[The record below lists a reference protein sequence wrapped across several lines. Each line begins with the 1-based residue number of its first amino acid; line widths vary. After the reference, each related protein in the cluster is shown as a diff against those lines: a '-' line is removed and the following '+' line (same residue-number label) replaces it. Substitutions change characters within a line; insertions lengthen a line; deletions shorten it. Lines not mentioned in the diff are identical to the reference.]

1 MDQQST
7 VPSFSELINPTWQA
21 LHVLGGSGKN
31 DEIYDEVIKLLGL
44 PDSVVDVVNNSGE
57 NMVGYRLAWARTYLK
72 KYGAINNSSRAV
84 WSITP
89 EFMSTKELDASQ
101 VVRKVNQIVRD
112 TARADSS
119 KSTATETKVIAETVE
134 QSDELNS
141 WRKRLHSLLVH
152 MDPFAF
158 ERLAK
163 RLLRE
168 MGCDAVE
175 VTKKSSDGG
184 IDGIGKFK
192 LQGIFSFNI
201 AFQCKRYKDT
211 SPIGSPAIRDFRGS
225 LTTDIEKGL
234 FITTSTFSKAAKE
247 EAAKPGKQQ
256 IDLMD
261 GEEFM
266 DKLAE
271 LGIGLSEEKT
281 YVIDENYFAK
291 I

>member
-1 MDQQST
+1 MEKQDR
-7 VPSFSELINPTWQA
+7 VPRYDELINPTLKA
-21 LHVLGGSGKN
+21 LQSLGGSGKN
-31 DEIYDEVIKLLGL
+31 DEIYDEVVKQLSL
-44 PDSVVDVVNNSGE
+44 PDSVVDMVYSNGE
-57 NMVGYRLAWARTYLK
+57 NKLGYNLSWARTYMK
-72 KYGAINNSSRAV
+72 KYGAIENSARAV
-84 WSITP
+84 WALTP
-89 EFMSTKELDASQ
+89 EFMSTQKLDEKKVAQVALRLMGEAKKKLPKAAAEMQPNEIFYEQPSEL
-101 VVRKVNQIVRD
+101 I
-112 TARADSS
+112 
-119 KSTATETKVIAETVE
+119 
-134 QSDELNS
+134 L
-141 WRKRLHSLLVH
+141 WRKRLHSILTT
-152 MDPFAF
+152 MDAYAF

-175 VTKKSSDGG
+175 VTKKSGDGG
-184 IDGIGKFK
+184 IDGTGKFK

-201 AFQCKRYKDT
+201 AFQCKRYKET
-211 SPIGSPAIRDFRGS
+211 TPVGAPEIRDFRGS

-256 IDLMD
+256 IDLMN
-261 GEEFM
+261 GEELM